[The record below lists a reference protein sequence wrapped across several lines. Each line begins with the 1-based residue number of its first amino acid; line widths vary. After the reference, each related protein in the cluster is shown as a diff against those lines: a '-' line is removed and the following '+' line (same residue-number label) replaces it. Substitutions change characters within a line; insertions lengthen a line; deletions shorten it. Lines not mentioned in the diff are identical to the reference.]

1 MTADSVCAGFR
12 SHAYGQKDYEGSCLV
27 VKEAGKSKN
36 FTSKHPKAVVY
47 WYDGIDKQA
56 AVRLRRV
63 TGKEPRSVKMST
75 TSPYINRELSWL
87 DFNGRV
93 LEEAQRSENPLLER
107 LKFLSIF
114 CSNLDEFFMVRVGG
128 LFDQALAG
136 LDSEDN
142 ITNLSPQK
150 QLEQIFKKT
159 AGMISLYNET
169 QSVLFSALDKIG
181 VRCLEPEK
189 LPAHQLEAL
198 RREFEKTIRPILSTI
213 LVDGKHPFPYL
224 PNKAVFIAARLK
236 RKNGEKLGLIL
247 LPETA
252 VKIAFLESDK
262 VVYYLAEDIIKAFA
276 QEMFPKMEVA
286 GIGKFRVTRNA
297 DLELDDEI
305 AGSEEDY
312 RAAMQKILEKRRR
325 LMPVRLETNLSA
337 SDEIVKQLIVRLGL
351 TQKQVYT
358 RAGPLDMSQMWT
370 VIDAAKAKRY
380 ADYFFTD
387 IKSVYTPGLQ
397 QGESIHRQIR
407 LKDRLIIHPY
417 INFEA
422 VLDLLREAVLDDSV
436 IAIRQTLYRVSNNSE
451 VVKYLVA
458 AAEKGKE
465 VTVLVELKAR
475 FDEENNIEWA
485 AKLEDAGC
493 HVIYGRDFMKVHAKL
508 LLITR
513 MSPKGI
519 QHTAHVAT
527 GNYNEKT
534 ANLYTD
540 VGILTSS
547 EDIAS
552 DIILFFREL
561 SMDYTGEEY
570 RVFNVS
576 PDGIRNKFYEL
587 IDNEIECMEMYGRG
601 GHIIAKMNSL
611 ADRDMIDKL
620 IKASQAG
627 VRIDLIVRGIC
638 CLKAGIP
645 GMTDNIR
652 VISVVGRFLEHSRVY
667 WFLSGGDEKLFI
679 SSADLMT
686 RNLDRRMEVL
696 CPVQD
701 AEIAQKIKSMLVLLM
716 DDVEKGRVM
725 RPDGRYTRLESE
737 NGCKNAQMLEYQK
750 CLADYKAQLPH
761 KKKFSMRTVRRA
773 TGKALIWLGRRISPS
788 LYVE

>member
-1 MTADSVCAGFR
+1 
-12 SHAYGQKDYEGSCLV
+12 
-27 VKEAGKSKN
+27 
-36 FTSKHPKAVVY
+36 
-47 WYDGIDKQA
+47 
-56 AVRLRRV
+56 
-63 TGKEPRSVKMST
+63 MST
-75 TSPYINRELSWL
+75 MSPYINRELSWL

-93 LEEAQRSENPLLER
+93 LEEAQSPENPLLER

-142 ITNLSPQK
+142 ITSLSPQK
-150 QLEQIFKKT
+150 QLDQIFKKT
-159 AGMISLYNET
+159 AGMIDLYNET
-169 QSVLFSALDKIG
+169 QKLLFDALDQIG
-181 VRCLEPEK
+181 VRRLEPAQ
-189 LPAHQLEAL
+189 LPTHQLEAL
-198 RREFEKTIRPILSTI
+198 HREFNKTIRPILSTI
-213 LVDGKHPFPYL
+213 IVDGKHPFPYL
-224 PNKAVFIAARLK
+224 PNKAVFVAVRLK
-236 RKNGEKLGLIL
+236 RKSGEKLGLIL

-252 VKIAFLESDK
+252 NKITFLDSDK
-262 VVYYLAEDIIKAFA
+262 VVYYLVEDVIRAFA
-276 QEMFPKMEVA
+276 HEMFPKMEVLE
-286 GIGKFRVTRNA
+286 IGKFRVTRNA

-312 RAAMQKILEKRRR
+312 REAMQHILEKRRR
-325 LMPVRLETNLSA
+325 LMPVRLETNLPVTSML
-337 SDEIVKQLIVRLGL
+337 SKELTNRLGL
-351 TQKQVYT
+351 TQKQVFM
-358 RAGPLDMSQMWT
+358 RNLPLDMSLMWT
-370 VIDAAKAKRY
+370 VVDAAKAKKY
-380 ADYFFTD
+380 TDYFFTD
-387 IKSVYTPGLQ
+387 IKSVYVPGLQ
-397 QGESIHRQIR
+397 QGESIYRQIQ
-407 LKDRLIIHPY
+407 LKDYLVFHPY

-422 VLDLLREAVLDDSV
+422 VLDLLREAVFDDSV

-458 AAEKGKE
+458 AAERGKE

-513 MSPKGI
+513 RSPKGI

-540 VGILTSS
+540 VGILTSN

-552 DIILFFREL
+552 DIVLFFREL
-561 SMDYTGEEY
+561 SMDYTGEDY
-570 RVFNVS
+570 RIFNVS
-576 PDGIRNKFYEL
+576 PDGIRKKFYEL
-587 IDNEIECMEMYGRG
+587 IDNEIQCMEMYGRG
-601 GHIIAKMNSL
+601 GHIVAKMNSL
-611 ADRDMIDKL
+611 ADKDMIDKL

-627 VRIDLIVRGIC
+627 VKIDLIVRGIC

-645 GMTDNIR
+645 GLTENIR
-652 VISVVGRFLEHSRVY
+652 VISIVGRFLEHSRVY
-667 WFLSGGDEKLFI
+667 WFLGGGDEKLFI
-679 SSADLMT
+679 SSADMMT

-701 AEIAQKIKSMLVLLM
+701 KEIAKRIKSTLFLLTE
-716 DDVEKGRVM
+716 DVEKGRIM
-725 RPDGRYTRLESE
+725 KPDGSYARLESP
-737 NGCKNAQMLEYQK
+737 NGCKNAQMVEYYK
-750 CLADYKAQLPH
+750 CLDDYKAQLPH
-761 KKKFSMRTVRRA
+761 KKKFSMRNVRR
-773 TGKALIWLGRRISPS
+773 TLGSALIWLGRHISPS

>member
-1 MTADSVCAGFR
+1 
-12 SHAYGQKDYEGSCLV
+12 
-27 VKEAGKSKN
+27 
-36 FTSKHPKAVVY
+36 
-47 WYDGIDKQA
+47 
-56 AVRLRRV
+56 
-63 TGKEPRSVKMST
+63 MST
-75 TSPYINRELSWL
+75 NSLYINRELSWL

-93 LEEAQRSENPLLER
+93 LEEAQSPENPLLER

-128 LFDQALAG
+128 LFDQSLAG

-142 ITNLSPQK
+142 ITNLTPQK
-150 QLEQIFKKT
+150 QLDQIFKKT

-169 QSVLFSALDKIG
+169 QKTLFAAIDEVG
-181 VRCLEPEK
+181 VRRLEPEK
-189 LPAHQLEAL
+189 LPAHHLETL
-198 RREFEKTIRPILSTI
+198 HKEFEKSIRPILSTI
-213 LVDGKHPFPYL
+213 IVDGKHPFPYL

-236 RKNGEKLGLIL
+236 RKNGEKLGLML

-252 VKIAFLESDK
+252 GKIAFLDSDK
-262 VVYYLAEDIIKAFA
+262 VIYYLAEDIIKAFA
-276 QEMFPKMEVA
+276 QEIFPKMEVVE
-286 GIGKFRVTRNA
+286 IGKFRVTRNA

-312 RAAMQKILEKRRR
+312 REAMQRILEKRRR
-325 LMPVRLETNLSA
+325 LMPVRLETNLPA
-337 SDEIVKQLIVRLGL
+337 SSGLAKELSGRLGL

-358 RAGPLDMSQMWT
+358 RTGPLDMSLMWM
-370 VIDAAKAKRY
+370 VVDAAKAKRCTGC
-380 ADYFFTD
+380 FFTD
-387 IKSVYTPGLQ
+387 IKSVYAPGLQ

-407 LKDRLIIHPY
+407 AKDYLIIHPY

-513 MSPKGI
+513 RSAKGI

-540 VGILTSS
+540 VGILTSND
-547 EDIAS
+547 DIAS

-576 PDGIRNKFYEL
+576 PDGIRKKFYEL
-587 IDNEIECMEMYGRG
+587 IDNEINCMQMYGRG

-611 ADRDMIDKL
+611 ADRDMIERL
-620 IKASQAG
+620 VKASQAG
-627 VRIDLIVRGIC
+627 VQIDLIVRGIC
-638 CLKAGIP
+638 CLQAGIP
-645 GMTDNIR
+645 GLTDNIR
-652 VISVVGRFLEHSRVY
+652 VVSVVGRFLEHSRVY
-667 WFLSGGDEKLFI
+667 WFLNGGDEKLFI

-701 AEIAQKIKSMLVLLM
+701 AEIAKRIKSMLISLM
-716 DDVEKGRVM
+716 EDVEKGRVM
-725 RPDGRYTRLESE
+725 QPDGSYTRLESE
-737 NGCKNAQMLEYQK
+737 NGCKNAQMVEYQK
-750 CLADYKAQLPH
+750 CLDDYKAQLPH
-761 KKKFSMRTVRRA
+761 RKKLFMRTVRRA
-773 TGKALIWLGRRISPS
+773 LGGALIWLGRHISPS
-788 LYVE
+788 FYVE

>member
-1 MTADSVCAGFR
+1 MS
-12 SHAYGQKDYEGSCLV
+12 
-27 VKEAGKSKN
+27 
-36 FTSKHPKAVVY
+36 
-47 WYDGIDKQA
+47 A
-56 AVRLRRV
+56 A
-63 TGKEPRSVKMST
+63 
-75 TSPYINRELSWL
+75 SPYINREISWL

-93 LEEAQRSENPLLER
+93 LEEAQSPENPLLER

-128 LFDQALAG
+128 LFDQSLAG

-150 QLEQIFKKT
+150 QLDQIFKKT

-169 QSVLFSALDKIG
+169 QEKLFSELDGIG
-181 VRCLEPEK
+181 VRCLKPEE
-189 LPAHQLEAL
+189 LQTHQLESL
-198 RREFEKTIRPILSTI
+198 HREFEKTILPILSTI
-213 LVDGKHPFPYL
+213 IVDGKHPFPYL
-224 PNKAVFIAARLK
+224 PNKAVFIAVRLK
-236 RKNGEKLGLIL
+236 RKSGEKLGLVL

-252 VKIAFLESDK
+252 GKIVFPDSDK
-262 VVYYLAEDIIKAFA
+262 VIYYLAEDIIKTFA
-276 QEMFPKMEVA
+276 QEMFPKMEVVE
-286 GIGKFRVTRNA
+286 IGKFRVTRNA

-312 RAAMQKILEKRRR
+312 RLAMQRILEKRRR
-325 LMPVRLETNLSA
+325 LTPVRLETDLPA
-337 SDEIVKQLIVRLGL
+337 SGGLTKELTVRLGL
-351 TQKQVYT
+351 TQKQVFT
-358 RAGPLDMSQMWT
+358 RVGPLDMSLMWT
-370 VIDAAKAKRY
+370 VVDAAKAKRY
-380 ADYFFTD
+380 TDYFFTD
-387 IKSVYTPGLQ
+387 IKSVYVPGLQ
-397 QGESIHRQIR
+397 QGESVHRQIR
-407 LKDRLIIHPY
+407 TKDYLIIHPY

-458 AAEKGKE
+458 AAEKGKD

-493 HVIYGRDFMKVHAKL
+493 HVIYGRDFVKVHAKL

-513 MSPKGI
+513 RSPKGI

-547 EDIAS
+547 DDVAS
-552 DIILFFREL
+552 DIVLFFREL

-570 RVFNVS
+570 RVFDVS
-576 PDGIRNKFYEL
+576 PDGIRQKFYEL
-587 IDNEIECMEMYGRG
+587 IDNEIACAEMYGRG

-620 IKASQAG
+620 VKASQAG
-627 VRIDLIVRGIC
+627 VKIDLIVRGIC

-645 GMTDNIR
+645 GVTDNIR

-667 WFLSGGDEKLFI
+667 WFLGGGDEKLFI

-696 CPVQD
+696 YPVQD
-701 AEIAQKIKSMLVLLM
+701 AEIAQRIKSMLLLFM

-725 RPDGRYTRLESE
+725 QPDGSYTRLKSE
-737 NGCKNAQMLEYQK
+737 NACKNAQMLEYQK
-750 CLADYKAQLPH
+750 CLEDYKAQIPH
-761 KKKFSMRTVRRA
+761 RKKFSMRTVRRA
-773 TGKALIWLGRRISPS
+773 LGNALIWLGRHISPS

>member
-1 MTADSVCAGFR
+1 MS
-12 SHAYGQKDYEGSCLV
+12 
-27 VKEAGKSKN
+27 
-36 FTSKHPKAVVY
+36 
-47 WYDGIDKQA
+47 A
-56 AVRLRRV
+56 A
-63 TGKEPRSVKMST
+63 
-75 TSPYINRELSWL
+75 SPYINRELSWL

-93 LEEAQRSENPLLER
+93 LEEAKSPGNPLLER

-142 ITNLSPQK
+142 ITNLSPRK
-150 QLEQIFKKT
+150 QLDQIFKKT

-169 QSVLFSALDKIG
+169 QATLFSALDEIG
-181 VRCLEPEK
+181 VRRLEPEK
-189 LPAHQLEAL
+189 LPAHHLEAL
-198 RREFEKTIRPILSTI
+198 HREFEKTIRPILSTI
-213 LVDGKHPFPYL
+213 IVDGKHPFPYL
-224 PNKAVFIAARLK
+224 PNKAVFAAARLK
-236 RKNGEKLGLIL
+236 RKSGEKLGLML

-252 VKIAFLESDK
+252 GKIAFLDSDK
-262 VVYYLAEDIIKAFA
+262 VVYYLVEDIMKAFA
-276 QEMFPKMEVA
+276 QEMFPKMEVLE
-286 GIGKFRVTRNA
+286 IGKFRVTRNA

-312 RAAMQKILEKRRR
+312 RAAMQQILEKRRR
-325 LMPVRLETNLSA
+325 LTPVRIETNLSA
-337 SDEIVKQLIVRLGL
+337 ASGLTQELVSRLGL

-358 RAGPLDMSQMWT
+358 RYGPLDMSLMWT
-370 VIDAAKAKRY
+370 VADAAKAKRY
-380 ADYFFTD
+380 TDYFFSD
-387 IKSVYTPGLQ
+387 VKSVYVPGLQ
-397 QGESIHRQIR
+397 QGANIHRQIL
-407 LKDRLIIHPY
+407 LKDYLIIHPY

-493 HVIYGRDFMKVHAKL
+493 RVIYGRDFVKVHAKL

-513 MSPKGI
+513 RSPKGI
-519 QHTAHVAT
+519 LHTAHVAT

-540 VGILTSS
+540 VGVLTSS

-570 RVFNVS
+570 RIFDVS
-576 PDGIRNKFYEL
+576 PDGIRQKFYEL
-587 IDNEIECMEMYGRG
+587 IDNEINCMQMYGRG

-620 IKASQAG
+620 VKASQAG
-627 VRIDLIVRGIC
+627 VKIDLIVRGIC

-645 GMTDNIR
+645 GLTDNIR

-667 WFLSGGDEKLFI
+667 WFLNGGDEKLFI

-696 CPVQD
+696 CPVRD
-701 AEIAQKIKSMLVLLM
+701 EEIAQRVKSMLILLM
-716 DDVEKGRVM
+716 KDVEKGRIM
-725 RPDGRYTRLESE
+725 QPDGSYARLQME
-737 NGCKNAQMLEYQK
+737 NGCKNAQMVEYQK
-750 CLADYKAQLPH
+750 CLDDYLAQRPH
-761 KKKFSMRTVRRA
+761 KKKFLTRTVRRA
-773 TGKALIWLGRRISPS
+773 LASALIWLGRRISPS